1 MKQVG
6 GECPLQGIMPTGKGT
21 PGQEAR
27 VFLAFNVLLPLNK
40 GKKCIYALRESSKA
54 WQVIWVFTD
63 AGASKNESEIFCAL
77 EILVGLLE
85 GIPVCKAGVLHVL
98 ADLPVA
104 NCCSEVWL
112 GCDYEPHEGTCS
124 FSVRLVSHDS
134 KVFRSDRGLIL
145 REMNMSVHGL

>member
-54 WQVIWVFTD
+54 WQVIWVFPD
-63 AGASKNESEIFCAL
+63 VAHPYADQLAPWDLCAL
-77 EILVGLLE
+77 SDQGLYTAICGL
-85 GIPVCKAGVLHVL
+85 GTRDIQYGSAHIVIFPVHSRIV
-98 ADLPVA
+98 
-104 NCCSEVWL
+104 CCST
-112 GCDYEPHEGTCS
+112 GMDGFMH
-124 FSVRLVSHDS
+124 
-134 KVFRSDRGLIL
+134 
-145 REMNMSVHGL
+145 